1 MGVESEIKLTLM
13 TLAEGRKD
21 SEFSA
26 LKVALVPSVIS
37 DWSGCTLGLAAKNAI
52 NGVALTLVA
61 MADCFWHAL
70 VSRCSFPLM
79 CCCQL

>member
-1 MGVESEIKLTLM
+1 MGVESEIESTSM
-13 TLAEGRKD
+13 TLAEGGKD

-26 LKVALVPSVIS
+26 LEVALVPSVIS
-37 DWSGCTLGLAAKNAI
+37 DWSGRTLGLAAKNAV
-52 NGVALTLVA
+52 NGVALTLAA
-61 MADCFWHAL
+61 MADHFWRAL